1 MFLSEWPTLQKLGR
15 FVVWHNGTPVVMSST
30 QPITLLDWGACNMY
44 NMQEFMEWHEYLEIV
59 DKFADCD
66 KMRLDELEGENEDA
80 K

>member
-1 MFLSEWPTLQKLGR
+1 M
-15 FVVWHNGTPVVMSST
+15 MSST